1 LTLGFFIFIWPD
13 IRGAWRVCRVNGAND
28 IAVTEQAIREELDRL
43 LQSPIFAQSDRLGR
57 FLRFTVEHAISGTQD
72 ALKEY
77 LIGAEVYD
85 RKPPYHP
92 SQDSIVRT
100 EARRLRSKLKEY
112 YEGEGKDDPVFIYFR
127 PGSYVPVFRSRGNL
141 DSHSSASVNA
151 ENGLF
156 IQGNGSPI
164 AVIPFV
170 DMSASPLSAACA
182 HGITDELIHLLM
194 RTDGCRVIAASSMM
208 QLGSLANDI
217 PTLADKLGVQFVF
230 EGTVREEGNRVRVTA
245 RLVNADG
252 FQLWSQRFEAE
263 SDANSLFRIEEQIAS
278 ALVSRVAPR
287 QSVVRKLQASA
298 GPSLLKLY
306 PAILAAEELLEE
318 GNAADLPAALA
329 RFQAVAQS
337 APEYARAHCG
347 VAQCYIGMAQRGAP
361 DSAQLVAQAR
371 KASLRTLEL
380 DPEMIE
386 AHSAMACALAME
398 WNWKEAEANFR
409 RALALGSHHGT
420 YRQFAAFLAALGRF
434 DEAWTYLQI
443 AQQIDPFSYRQ
454 KASYARFFFWSRRY
468 KEATEHFSKP
478 LMYGPLPP
486 EVLVYQALVQVQLGH
501 GEEAKKIAQT
511 MQRSAGGQSLFQR
524 AIAETYA
531 LCGDKALAARIV
543 DECGL
548 LDPAHPTSKFR
559 KASLALALGDQNKAV
574 SLLHESWEQREAEL
588 PWLAVDAR
596 FDPIRDRPR
605 VGKIVKSVRS
615 GVVSANQTNNA
626 G

>member
-1 LTLGFFIFIWPD
+1 
-13 IRGAWRVCRVNGAND
+13 VSEAND
-28 IAVTEQAIREELDRL
+28 IVVSEQAVREELDRL

-57 FLRFTVEHAISGTQD
+57 FLRFTVEHAMGGTQD
-72 ALKEY
+72 LLKEY

-112 YEGEGKDDPVFIYFR
+112 YEGEGKDDPIFIYFR

-141 DSHSSASVNA
+141 DSHPSPSVTA
-151 ENGLF
+151 EDGLF
-156 IQGNGSPI
+156 MPGNGSPI

-182 HGITDELIHLLM
+182 HGITDELIHTLM
-194 RTDGCRVIAASSMM
+194 RADGCRVIAASSMM
-208 QLGSLANDI
+208 QLGSLAHDI
-217 PTLADKLGVQFVF
+217 PALADKLGVQFVF

-278 ALVSRVAPR
+278 AMVSRVAPR

-298 GPSLLKLY
+298 APSLLKLY

-329 RFQAVAQS
+329 RFQAVVQS

-371 KASLRTLEL
+371 KASLRALEL

-386 AHSAMACALAME
+386 AHSAIACALAME
-398 WNWKEAEANFR
+398 WKWKEAEANFTR
-409 RALALGSHHGT
+409 GLELGSHHGT
-420 YRQFAAFLAALGRF
+420 YRQFAAFLTALGRF

-468 KEATEHFSKP
+468 QEATEHFSKP

-486 EVLVYQALVQVQLGH
+486 EVLVYQALVQLQLGH
-501 GEEAKKIAQT
+501 GDEAKKIAQT
-511 MQRSAGGQSLFQR
+511 FQRSAGGQSQFQG
-524 AIAETYA
+524 AIAEIYA
-531 LCGDKALAARIV
+531 LCGDKALAVKMV
-543 DECGL
+543 DEFGL
-548 LDPAHPTSKFR
+548 LDPARPTSKFR
-559 KASLALALGDQNKAV
+559 KALLAIALGDANKAI
-574 SLLHESWEQREAEL
+574 SLLNESWEQKEGEL

-596 FDPIRDRPR
+596 FDPIRERPR
-605 VGKIVKSVRS
+605 VDKIIRSVRV
-615 GVVSANQTNNA
+615 GTVSKTQTNKA

>member
-1 LTLGFFIFIWPD
+1 M
-13 IRGAWRVCRVNGAND
+13 NEAND
-28 IAVTEQAIREELDRL
+28 TAVTEQAIREELDRV

-127 PGSYVPVFRSRGNL
+127 PGSYVPVFRSRENL
-141 DSHSSASVNA
+141 DSQSSASVNA

-164 AVIPFV
+164 AVIPFI

-361 DSAQLVAQAR
+361 DSAQLVAHAR

-380 DPEMIE
+380 DSEMIE

-409 RALALGSHHGT
+409 RGLALGSHHGT

-468 KEATEHFSKP
+468 TEATEHFSKP

-511 MQRSAGGQSLFQR
+511 LQRSAGGQSQFQR
-524 AIAETYA
+524 AIAEIYA
-531 LCGDKALAARIV
+531 LCGDKALAAGIV
-543 DECGL
+543 DEGGL
-548 LDPAHPTSKFR
+548 LDPAYPTSKFR
-559 KASLALALGDQNKAV
+559 KASLALALRDQNKAV

-615 GVVSANQTNNA
+615 GVVFSRQPQPQPQN
-626 G
+626 

>member
-1 LTLGFFIFIWPD
+1 
-13 IRGAWRVCRVNGAND
+13 VNEAND
-28 IAVTEQAIREELDRL
+28 IAVSEQAIREELDRV

-57 FLRFTVEHAISGTQD
+57 FLRFTVEHAIGGTQD
-72 ALKEY
+72 VLKEY

-112 YEGEGKDDPVFIYFR
+112 YEGEGKSDPIFIYFR

-141 DSHSSASVNA
+141 DSHTSASVNA

-182 HGITDELIHLLM
+182 HGVTDELIHLLM

-245 RLVNADG
+245 RVVNADG

-371 KASLRTLEL
+371 KASQRSLEL

-468 KEATEHFSKP
+468 KEGTEHFSKP

-501 GEEAKKIAQT
+501 GEEAKKMAQT

-524 AIAETYA
+524 AAAEIYA
-531 LCGDKALAARIV
+531 LCGDKALAAGIV

-596 FDPIRDRPR
+596 FDPIRERPR

-615 GVVSANQTNNA
+615 GVVSATQTNNA
-626 G
+626 D

>member
-1 LTLGFFIFIWPD
+1 
-13 IRGAWRVCRVNGAND
+13 VNEAND
-28 IAVTEQAIREELDRL
+28 IVVSEQAVRQELDRL

-57 FLRFTVEHAISGTQD
+57 FLRFTVEHAIGGTQD

-112 YEGEGKDDPVFIYFR
+112 YEGEGKDDPIFIYFR

-141 DSHSSASVNA
+141 DSHPSASVTA
-151 ENGLF
+151 EDGLF
-156 IQGNGSPI
+156 MPGNGSPI

-182 HGITDELIHLLM
+182 HGITDELIHILM

-208 QLGSLANDI
+208 QLGSLAHDI
-217 PTLADKLGVQFVF
+217 PALADKLGVQFVF
-230 EGTVREEGNRVRVTA
+230 EGTVREEGNRIRVTA

-278 ALVSRVAPR
+278 AMVSRVAPR

-298 GPSLLKLY
+298 APSLLKLY

-318 GNAADLPAALA
+318 GHAADLPAALA

-347 VAQCYIGMAQRGAP
+347 VAQCYFGMAQRGAP

-371 KASLRTLEL
+371 KASLRALEL

-386 AHSAMACALAME
+386 SHSAMACALAME
-398 WNWKEAEANFR
+398 WNWKEAETNFR

-420 YRQFAAFLAALGRF
+420 YRQFSAFLAALGRF
-434 DEAWTYLQI
+434 DEAWTFLQI

-468 KEATEHFSKP
+468 EEAAEHFSKP

-501 GEEAKKIAQT
+501 GEEAKKTAQT
-511 MQRSAGGQSLFQR
+511 MQRSAGGQSQFQG
-524 AIAETYA
+524 AIAEIYA
-531 LCGDKALAARIV
+531 LCGDKALAVKMV
-543 DECGL
+543 DEFGL
-548 LDPAHPTSKFR
+548 LDPARPTSKFR
-559 KASLALALGDQNKAV
+559 KASLALALGDANKAI
-574 SLLHESWEQREAEL
+574 SLLNESWEQKEAEL

-596 FDPIRDRPR
+596 FDPIRERPR
-605 VGKIVKSVRS
+605 VDKIIRSVRL
-615 GVVSANQTNNA
+615 GAVSKTQTNKA